1 MSVENCMIAD
11 ARASKNC
18 CGHAC
23 RNCGWNPE
31 VAARRNRQLEIKG
44 LQKGSDGMLR
54 LVIRPIKTG
63 GQRHDGVAG

>member
-31 VAARRNRQLEIKG
+31 VAARRNRQLEISG
-44 LQKGSDGMLR
+44 LRMGSNGLYR
-54 LVIRPIKTG
+54 LVIRPIKKG
-63 GQRHDGVAG
+63 G